1 MAQVLQMTF
10 TNADNKTMTINVN
23 DPKENVTAAEVSA
36 VMDTIIASAVFV
48 KEGSVF
54 DTKKS
59 ARIVD
64 RVVTDFE
71 LN

>member
-10 TNADNKTMTINVN
+10 TNEHDKTMTINVN
-23 DPKENVTAAEVSA
+23 TPKSNVTAQEVDA
-36 VMDTIIASAVFV
+36 VMDTIIASGVFV
-48 KEGSVF
+48 KEGAVF
-54 DTKKS
+54 NTKKS

>member
-10 TNADNKTMTINVN
+10 TNEANDTLTINVN
-23 DPKENVTAAEVSA
+23 DPKNATAAEVSA
-36 VMDTIIASAVFV
+36 VMDTVITSGVFV
-48 KEGSVF
+48 KNGTPF
-54 DTKKS
+54 NRKKA

-64 RVVTDFE
+64 RVVTEFE